1 MNLLLAAFVLLPS
14 ILLAAMVV
22 NLLFE
27 TLFDFDQ

>member
-1 MNLLLAAFVLLPS
+1 MNVLLAAFVLLPS
-14 ILLAAMVV
+14 ILLVAMVV

>member
-1 MNLLLAAFVLLPS
+1 MNVLLAAFVFLAG
-14 ILLAAMVV
+14 ILLFAMVV